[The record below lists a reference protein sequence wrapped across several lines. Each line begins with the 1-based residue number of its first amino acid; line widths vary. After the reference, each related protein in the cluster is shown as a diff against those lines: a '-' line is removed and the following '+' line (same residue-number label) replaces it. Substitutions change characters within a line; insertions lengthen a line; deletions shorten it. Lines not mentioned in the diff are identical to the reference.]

1 MESFF
6 FYSFAGLSVIG
17 AIALILFRNPVSSAM
32 SMVASFVGLAAL
44 FIGLNAYFV
53 GIIQILVYAG
63 AIMVLFLFIIML
75 LDLKATARPQRR
87 NPLLLV
93 SGTVIPLIFLGQIC
107 TVLPSIENKKAEPL
121 ALEEAAERHFKDP
134 DRSEEDQSEIYK
146 SLKEGS
152 LPDVNL
158 VGLTMFGHRGDN
170 ASISTPGYNF
180 PLQIIGVLLLVATV
194 GVVALSLKK
203 KQSRSADPES

>member
-1 MESFF
+1 
-6 FYSFAGLSVIG
+6 
-17 AIALILFRNPVSSAM
+17 
-32 SMVASFVGLAAL
+32 
-44 FIGLNAYFV
+44 
-53 GIIQILVYAG
+53 
-63 AIMVLFLFIIML
+63 MVLFLFIIML